1 MNCSRVNPQGH
12 TLYKI
17 ALGLLM
23 AVFIGGCKAP
33 PPEPREPPCTQ
44 AGYFKS
50 TDRVGGFYRCVYDK
64 EIQRWIQYPFT
75 CPVGLEFDERVTACV
90 RP

>member
-23 AVFIGGCKAP
+23 AVFIGAVKHHLRNHANLLVLRRGILKVLTESGVLP
-33 PPEPREPPCTQ
+33 M
-44 AGYFKS
+44 
-50 TDRVGGFYRCVYDK
+50 CV
-64 EIQRWIQYPFT
+64 
-75 CPVGLEFDERVTACV
+75 
-90 RP
+90 